1 MSNPDDF
8 DFVEPAAEELLPAN
22 LHADTTSEFDDFD
35 FIDHYGD
42 DEEVNHENLLP
53 ENTIPASLNCAVI
66 GVGGG
71 GGKMAKAFL
80 DLGYNKTLLVNTT
93 PKDIPNDIDDNHV
106 VLIPDADGIGKDVN
120 LGKAVFDAN
129 STVVEDALRTKL
141 GKVDWL
147 FVCVGGGG
155 GTGSATVSLH
165 SVFERYLKSVQAKGE
180 VIYIISWPTAQECLN
195 PTIGR
200 NALALLN
207 DVSEYAHVV
216 LDNERQVKLLR
227 GKVGIL
233 GLYPAANSA
242 FAKLWT
248 QVLKLSSDKSPI
260 QSFDSKDL
268 ERCLRTPQRM
278 FIGSTLVKDPATPNL
293 GSMIL
298 QNCMKRSPCPPP
310 KGTPQTGAL
319 LLIVSSEMANDPEIS
334 KHLDAAIGYVGGRTD
349 TLFSGV
355 YINDNVPGLVAILCM
370 NGLPKGK

>member
-1 MSNPDDF
+1 MSNSDDF
-8 DFVEPAAEELLPAN
+8 DFVEPAAEEVLPAN
-22 LHADTTSEFDDFD
+22 LIADTTSEFDDYD

-42 DEEVNHENLLP
+42 NEEVNHENLLP
-53 ENTIPASLNCAVI
+53 ENTIPASLNCAVV

-80 DLGYNKTLLVNTT
+80 DLGYNRTLLVNTT
-93 PKDIPNDIDDNHV
+93 PKDIPDDVEDKHV

-155 GTGSATVSLH
+155 GTGSAAVSLH
-165 SVFERYLKSVQAKGE
+165 SVFERYLKSVQAEGE
-180 VIYIISWPTAQECLN
+180 VIYITSWPTAQECLN
-195 PTIGR
+195 PTISR

-207 DVSEYAHVV
+207 DVAEHTHVV

-233 GLYPAANSA
+233 GLYPAANAA

-248 QVLKLSSDKSPI
+248 QILKLSSDKSPI
-260 QSFDSKDL
+260 QSFDSRDL
-268 ERCLRTPQRM
+268 ERCLKTQQRM

-293 GSMIL
+293 GSVIL

-310 KGTPQTGAL
+310 KGKPQTGAL

-355 YINDNVPGLVAILCM
+355 YINDNVPGLIAILCM
-370 NGLPKGK
+370 NGLPQGN

>member
-1 MSNPDDF
+1 MNNPDDF
-8 DFVEPAAEELLPAN
+8 DFAETASEVNPPALDTP
-22 LHADTTSEFDDFD
+22 TTSKADDFD

-42 DEEVNHENLLP
+42 DEEVTHENLLP
-53 ENTIPASLNCAVI
+53 ENNVPASLNCAIV

-80 DLGYNKTLLVNTT
+80 DLGYNRTLLVNTT
-93 PKDIPNDIDDNHV
+93 SKDVPDDVDDKHV

-147 FVCVGGGG
+147 FVCAGGGG
-155 GTGSATVSLH
+155 GTGSAVASLH
-165 SVFERYLKSVQAKGE
+165 SVFERYLKSVQAEGE
-180 VIYIISWPTAQECLN
+180 VVYITSWPTAQECLN
-195 PTIGR
+195 PTISK
-200 NALALLN
+200 NALTLLN
-207 DVSEYAHVV
+207 DVSKHTHIV

-227 GKVGIL
+227 GKVGML
-233 GLYPAANSA
+233 SLFPTANTA

-248 QVLKLSSDKSPI
+248 QVLKLSTEKSPI
-260 QSFDSKDL
+260 QSFDTKDL
-268 ERCLRTPQRM
+268 ERCLKTPQRM

-293 GSMIL
+293 GAMIL
-298 QNCMKRSPCPPP
+298 QNCMKRSPCPAP
-310 KGTPQTGAL
+310 KGKPKTGAL
-319 LLIVSSEMANDPEIS
+319 LLVVSSDMANDPEIS
-334 KHLDAAIGYVGGRTD
+334 KHMDAAIGYVGGRTD